1 MLSAAI
7 FTLIAF
13 IGVVAVL
20 TGAHCILQAR
30 AVYGQLMREG
40 EILRAGLVLQGSVAA
55 MPLRPTA
62 ALAPRRA
69 VATRREMPQ
78 LARPLCAAA

>member
-7 FTLIAF
+7 ITLLAFT
-13 IGVVAVL
+13 GVVAVL
-20 TGAHCILQAR
+20 TVAHCLVQAR

-40 EILRAGLVLQGSVAA
+40 EILRAGLVLQGNVAA